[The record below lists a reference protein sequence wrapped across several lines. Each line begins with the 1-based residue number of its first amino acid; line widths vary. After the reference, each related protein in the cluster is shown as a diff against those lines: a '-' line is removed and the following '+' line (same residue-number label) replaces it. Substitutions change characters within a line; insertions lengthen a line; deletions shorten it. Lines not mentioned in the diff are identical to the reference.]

1 MTLVLLR
8 EPISEPELALLQGEF
23 PFMRFAILNP
33 TDPTERIEELWPET
47 DVLYSRYLL
56 PEELD
61 KAVNLDW
68 VHVPTAFSD
77 GLPYEQLQERGILV
91 SQTPDERPEDIGLFV
106 LASVLA
112 FSKNLFG
119 WNALSMQGHALS
131 NTGLAE
137 SMLSIGQQAFLQIGL
152 GEMGGQIARRAQQAG
167 YRVLGATRK
176 YSFHPYCHQVVALDD
191 LDRVLPQADVVSF
204 CVGRE
209 DVSSVFLEARNLARM
224 KEGCIFVAV
233 STVKN
238 IDLEAL
244 YVIAKEGRFRGV
256 LLDLIL
262 NAPLP
267 LSSLWSLPGLILT
280 PGVAACPRAGERL
293 AFKQFLY
300 NLRQFALENY
310 RDMRNL
316 VSRKV
321 LASLRRTR

>member
-1 MTLVLLR
+1 MSLVLIR
-8 EPISEPELALLQGEF
+8 EPISEPELALLLREF
-23 PFMRFAILNP
+23 PFVRFDILNP
-33 TDPTERIEELWPET
+33 ADPMERIEELWPDA

-56 PEELD
+56 PEELNQ
-61 KAVNLDW
+61 AVNLDW

-91 SQTPDERPEDIGLFV
+91 SQTPDERPEDVGLFV

-119 WNALSMQGHALS
+119 WNERSVQGRALS

-137 SMLSIGQQAFLQIGL
+137 SMQSIGQQAFLQIGL

-167 YRVLGATRK
+167 YRVIGVTRK
-176 YSFHPYCHQVVALDD
+176 YSFHPFCHQVIALDD

-209 DVSSVFLEARNLARM
+209 DVSSVFLDSTKFAGI
-224 KEGCIFVAV
+224 KEGCIFIAV

-244 YVIAKEGRFRGV
+244 YDIAKKGRFRGV

-267 LSSLWSLPGLILT
+267 LSPLWSLPGLILT
-280 PGVAACPRAGERL
+280 PGVAACPRTGERL

-300 NLRQFALENY
+300 NFRQFALENY